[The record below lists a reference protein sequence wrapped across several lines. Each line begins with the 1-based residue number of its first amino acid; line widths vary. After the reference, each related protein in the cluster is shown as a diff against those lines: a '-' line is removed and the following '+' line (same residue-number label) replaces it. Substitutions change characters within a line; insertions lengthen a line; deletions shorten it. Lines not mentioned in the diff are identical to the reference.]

1 MIKTIQVDESVR
13 KLITDKQKNIKEI
26 KGINV
31 QMRDIVEK
39 LIKDNIE
46 KLDL

>member
-1 MIKTIQVDESVR
+1 MIKTIQVDESVH
-13 KLITDKQKNIKEI
+13 KLITDKQKNIKER
-26 KGINV
+26 KGINI